1 MGYGI
6 PNCRADGSGRKHR
19 VGRETLAP
27 ERTEMPQVR
36 GGQTTRAGVAA
47 DRPERVEGVPL
58 PVRSDLQSVYRHGV
72 GPAASEAGS
81 GRVAAEGHFQRRAN
95 RRAITGIGRWLRGA
109 ANLAPRAASAG

>member
-47 DRPERVEGVPL
+47 DRPEPVEGVPL

-72 GPAASEAGS
+72 GPAPSDVGAGD
-81 GRVAAEGHFQRRAN
+81 GLFGAIIVALMEGQPFEIALRRGVA
-95 RRAITGIGRWLRGA
+95 
-109 ANLAPRAASAG
+109 